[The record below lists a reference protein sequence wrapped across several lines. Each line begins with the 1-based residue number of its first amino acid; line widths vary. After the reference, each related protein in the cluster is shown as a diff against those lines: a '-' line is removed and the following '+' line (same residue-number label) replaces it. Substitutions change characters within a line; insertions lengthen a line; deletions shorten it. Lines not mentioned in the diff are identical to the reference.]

1 MNTKKVKSNATKCE
15 LCKDHY
21 HDLNLCSD
29 TKCFHNL
36 DINLSKVKQTP
47 LPPIKRSLPYRIK
60 KKLRNINPFEKFVY
74 LLITT
79 IATSLGLN
87 VAGIRQLLEMEFTEL
102 TIVQFAIYV
111 IGLVG
116 MFALG
121 LLKTGPGLKAKLNV
135 LVEYLSEELIKA
147 TDEASEAGQKITKSE
162 IMALAE
168 GAIKSVFK

>member
-1 MNTKKVKSNATKCE
+1 MNTKKAKSSVSKCK

-36 DINLSKVKQTP
+36 DINLRAVKETP
-47 LPPIKRSLPYRIK
+47 LPPIKRSLPSRIK
-60 KKLRNINPFEKFVY
+60 KKLRNINPFQKLVY
-74 LLITT
+74 FLITT
-79 IATSLGLN
+79 IATALGINL
-87 VAGIRQLLEMEFTEL
+87 AGIRQLLEMEFTEL

-121 LLKTGPGLKAKLNV
+121 LLKTGPGIKAKLNV

-147 TDEASEAGQKITKSE
+147 TDEASDAGQKITKAE
-162 IMALAE
+162 ILSIVE
-168 GAIKSVFK
+168 GAVKAVFK

>member
-1 MNTKKVKSNATKCE
+1 MNTKKVKSSVSKCK
-15 LCKDHY
+15 LCKDYY

-36 DINLSKVKQTP
+36 DINLRTVKQTP
-47 LPPIKRSLPYRIK
+47 LPPIKRSIPSRIK
-60 KKLRNINPFEKFVY
+60 KKLRNINPFQKLVY
-74 LLITT
+74 FLITT
-79 IATSLGLN
+79 IATALGINL
-87 VAGIRQLLEMEFTEL
+87 AGIRQLLEMEFTEL

-121 LLKTGPGLKAKLNV
+121 LLKTGPGIKAKLNV

-147 TDEASEAGQKITKSE
+147 TDEASDAGQKITKAE
-162 IMALAE
+162 ILSIVE
-168 GAIKSVFK
+168 

>member
-1 MNTKKVKSNATKCE
+1 MNIKKERLNASKCE

-21 HDLNLCSD
+21 HAMNLCSD

-36 DINLSKVKQTP
+36 DINLRKVKETP
-47 LPPIKRSLPYRIK
+47 LPKIKRSIPYRIK
-60 KKLRNINPFEKFVY
+60 KKLQNINPLQKFVY
-74 LLITT
+74 LLITI

-87 VAGIRQLLEMEFTEL
+87 VAGIEQLLTMEFTEL
-102 TIVQFAIYV
+102 TIVQFLIYV

-135 LVEYLSEELIKA
+135 LIEYLSEELIKA

-162 IMALAE
+162 IMAIAE

>member
-36 DINLSKVKQTP
+36 DINLRKVKQTP
-47 LPPIKRSLPYRIK
+47 LPPIKRSIPYRIK

-79 IATSLGLN
+79 IAMAFGVN
-87 VAGIRQLLEMEFTEL
+87 IEGIKQLLEMEFTEL

-121 LLKTGPGLKAKLNV
+121 LLKTGPGIKAKLNV

-147 TDEASEAGQKITKSE
+147 TDEASDAGQKVTKQE
-162 IMALAE
+162 ILSIVE
-168 GAIKSVFK
+168 GAVKAVFK

>member
-1 MNTKKVKSNATKCE
+1 MNTKKVKSSVSKCK

-36 DINLSKVKQTP
+36 DINLRTVKHTP
-47 LPPIKRSLPYRIK
+47 LPPIKRSLPSRIK
-60 KKLRNINPFEKFVY
+60 KKLSNINPFQKFVY
-74 LLITT
+74 FIVTT
-79 IATSLGLN
+79 IAMALGVNLE
-87 VAGIRQLLEMEFTEL
+87 GIRQLLDMEFTEL
-102 TIVQFAIYV
+102 TIIQFAIYV

-121 LLKTGPGLKAKLNV
+121 LVKTGPGIKAKLNV

-147 TDEASEAGQKITKSE
+147 TDEASDAGQKVTKQE
-162 IMALAE
+162 ILSIVE
-168 GAIKSVFK
+168 GAVKAVFK

>member
-36 DINLSKVKQTP
+36 DINLRKVKQTP

-121 LLKTGPGLKAKLNV
+121 LLKTGPGIKAKLNV

-147 TDEASEAGQKITKSE
+147 TDEASDAGQKVTKQE
-162 IMALAE
+162 ILSIVE
-168 GAIKSVFK
+168 GAVKAVFK

>member
-36 DINLSKVKQTP
+36 DINLRKVKQTP

-87 VAGIRQLLEMEFTEL
+87 VAG
-102 TIVQFAIYV
+102 
-111 IGLVG
+111 
-116 MFALG
+116 
-121 LLKTGPGLKAKLNV
+121 K
-135 LVEYLSEELIKA
+135 YLSEELIKA

-162 IMALAE
+162 IMAIAE